1 VEIYNTPQVLG
12 ERVRDSFQ
20 LARPKAY
27 RNRVIKT
34 LNFEKDIF
42 SEFEELC
49 KEENV
54 YPSHKLQKLMIGELE
69 KRALGERTPIKIAY
83 RKGEKNKSVQ
93 MDLGFWLEHVSN
105 VDNQKEL
112 TEIVTFTHVINRR
125 ASKRSME
132 LYWKGI
138 KE

>member
-1 VEIYNTPQVLG
+1 MISTRRRQ
-12 ERVRDSFQ
+12 
-20 LARPKAY
+20 KAY
-27 RNRVIKT
+27 RSRVSKN
-34 LNFEKDIF
+34 LNFEEDIL

-49 KEENV
+49 KEENI

-69 KRALGERTPIKIAY
+69 KKVSGEQTPIKIAY

-105 VDNQKEL
+105 VENQKEL